1 MILGERGPVRV
12 VLVELEREVL
22 LVEEVVVV
30 VGVRKDGREET
41 PTGKGAARKKFASWE
56 QQPVVTT
63 TNTGNM
69 RD

>member
-30 VGVRKDGREET
+30 VGVRKDGWEET
-41 PTGKGAARKKFASWE
+41 PTGKGAARKKFAS
-56 QQPVVTT
+56 
-63 TNTGNM
+63 
-69 RD
+69 